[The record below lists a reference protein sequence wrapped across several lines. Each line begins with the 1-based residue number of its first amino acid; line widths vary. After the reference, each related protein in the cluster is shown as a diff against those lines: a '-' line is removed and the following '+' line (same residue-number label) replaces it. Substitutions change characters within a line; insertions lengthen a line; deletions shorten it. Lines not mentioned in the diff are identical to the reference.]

1 MATQIINKNCGR
13 GHKTKIEGH
22 SLQLITVLRFCMDVE
37 SFFSFFSIKRQILK
51 GLTEALGF

>member
-37 SFFSFFSIKRQILK
+37 SFLETNSEGTNRVIGLLK
-51 GLTEALGF
+51 FL